1 VEAYDL
7 DQLAADI
14 TGLADHFG
22 DLRSPLGEV
31 RRDLEGDPRTLHAPQ
46 LPAFGEQRSDDSG
59 NPPTWPPKTRG
70 STSAWRSSARSS
82 MSNDF

>member
-1 VEAYDL
+1 MEAYDL

-22 DLRSPLGEV
+22 DLRFPLGEV

-59 NPPTWPPKTRG
+59 VLQLGRRKLGEAPPLG
-70 STSAWRSSARSS
+70 ARRR
-82 MSNDF
+82 DRR